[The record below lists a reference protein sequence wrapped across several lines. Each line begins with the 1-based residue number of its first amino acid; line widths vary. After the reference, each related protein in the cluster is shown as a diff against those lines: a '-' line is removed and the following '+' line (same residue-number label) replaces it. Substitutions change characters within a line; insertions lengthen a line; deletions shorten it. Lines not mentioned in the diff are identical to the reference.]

1 MYVWY
6 GWLLGALAVAAILG
20 QREAQVILFLW
31 VAWPIVKG
39 LLLAIP
45 KAFNNLQ
52 KRKEEKEDIEAI
64 EAEVD
69 VEWEDNSRRKRL
81 PRSTRPELPDPDVV
95 EVEWKELPAPSTPRW
110 KQAVAMGLAVVG
122 GLLFL
127 AGAISFLLTL
137 FR

>member
-45 KAFNNLQ
+45 KAFNNLR
-52 KRKEEKEDIEAI
+52 KRKEEKEEAI
-64 EAEVD
+64 EAEVVD
-69 VEWEDNSRRKRL
+69 VWEDDSQRRSL
-81 PRSTRPELPDPDVV
+81 PRTTRPELPDPDVV
-95 EVEWKELPAPSTPRW
+95 EAEWRQLPAPSAPRW
-110 KQAVAMGLAVVG
+110 KMVFAAAIALLG

-127 AGAISFLLTL
+127 IGFVGVLATLL
-137 FR
+137 R